1 MSMEAMWY
9 FTQMPS
15 ELITLV
21 EKDLQQFDS
30 NLNTA
35 QTAGGVDLRKAS
47 TVVVNSSNSQP
58 VSS

>member
-35 QTAGGVDLRKAS
+35 QTANRTINFRA
-47 TVVVNSSNSQP
+47 TYTNEI
-58 VSS
+58 